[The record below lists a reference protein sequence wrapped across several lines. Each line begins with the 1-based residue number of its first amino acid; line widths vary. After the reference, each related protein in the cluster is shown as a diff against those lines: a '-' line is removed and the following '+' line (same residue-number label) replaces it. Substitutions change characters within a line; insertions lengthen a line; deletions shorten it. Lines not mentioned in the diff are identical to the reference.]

1 MLSNILTLLATQF
14 SIFDATASAKDSSQV
29 QQPWPNGPFT
39 TSGSWILDASNNNV
53 TYAGVNWPG
62 AAETMVPEGLQYQ
75 SIESIVSR
83 IKSLGM
89 NSIRLT
95 YATELIDQ
103 IYDNNMTDV
112 PIRTS
117 FTNALGVTNGTRV
130 FESVVANNPSLG
142 NSTTRLQ
149 VRSMSLEIGGRDVR
163 NGCFVLMTMGRC
175 MMRLLPNVQ
184 SNKFTCIWIIIFPRL
199 LGAAIPLMAIP
210 GGTILISL
218 LRIGHAVFHTWL
230 IM

>member
-1 MLSNILTLLATQF
+1 MLSGILTLLAAQF
-14 SIFDATASAKDSSQV
+14 SLFDATASAQDSSS
-29 QQPWPNGPFT
+29 QQAWPNGPFT
-39 TSGSWILDASNNNV
+39 TSGSYILDASNNNV

-75 SIESIVSR
+75 SIETIVSK

-117 FTNALGVTNGTRV
+117 FTNALGVENGTRV
-130 FESVVANNPSLG
+130 FESVVANNPSFG

-149 VRSMSLEIGGRDVR
+149 VR
-163 NGCFVLMTMGRC
+163 
-175 MMRLLPNVQ
+175 
-184 SNKFTCIWIIIFPRL
+184 KFWSFKFET
-199 LGAAIPLMAIP
+199 
-210 GGTILISL
+210 GTAFWTDDHGQGL
-218 LRIGHAVFHTWL
+218 
-230 IM
+230 